1 MLLTGFGL
9 VFLQHEF
16 RWLVVDDRIHI
27 CAPMGHWL
35 REFSNGMISNYCT
48 AGMVN
53 LGYVSDAN
61 FV

>member
-1 MLLTGFGL
+1 M
-9 VFLQHEF
+9 FLQHEF